1 MKKVS
6 VIVGSESDKEQIDK
20 GIDVLKQFDVQYD
33 FKVLSAHRNP
43 DALGDYIKSLDEKI
57 YSVIIAGAGM
67 AAALPGC
74 VAAQTLLPVIGVPMK
89 GGALNGVDALYS
101 IVQMPKGIPV
111 GCMAIGSSG
120 AVNAAI
126 YAVRIM
132 ALSDDTLREKLT
144 KHRESLKTGK

>member
-1 MKKVS
+1 MKKVA
-6 VIVGSESDKEQIDK
+6 VIVGSESDKEQMEK
-20 GIDVLKQFDVQYD
+20 GLEVFGKFDIPYD

-43 DALGDYIKSLDEKI
+43 EGLHDYVKALDERV

-74 VAAQTLLPVIGVPMK
+74 VAAQTLLPVIGVPMT

-120 AVNAAI
+120 AVNAAL
-126 YAVRIM
+126 YAVHIM
-132 ALSDDTLREKLT
+132 SLSDDKLREKLA
-144 KHRESLKTGK
+144 KYRESFKK

>member
-1 MKKVS
+1 MKKVAI
-6 VIVGSESDKEQIDK
+6 IVGSASDKEQMEK
-20 GIDVLKQFDVQYD
+20 GIEVLKEFNVEYD
-33 FKVLSAHRNP
+33 FNVLSAHRDP
-43 DALGDYIKSLDEKI
+43 DALHDYIKSLDEKI

-74 VAAQTLLPVIGVPMK
+74 VAAQTLLPVIGVPMT
-89 GGALNGVDALYS
+89 GGALNGVDALYA

-132 ALSDDTLREKLT
+132 SLSDDTLREKLA
-144 KHRESLKTGK
+144 KHRESLKSAR

>member
-1 MKKVS
+1 MKKVGI
-6 VIVGSESDKEQIDK
+6 IVGSESDREQMEK
-20 GIDVLKQFDVQYD
+20 GAEVLKQFDIQYD
-33 FKVLSAHRNP
+33 FKVLSAHRDP
-43 DALGDYIKSLDEKI
+43 EALHDYINSLDEKM

-74 VAAQTLLPVIGVPMK
+74 VSAQTLLPVIGVPMT

-132 ALSDDTLREKLT
+132 SLSDDVLREKLA
-144 KHRESLKTGK
+144 KHRESLKVRK

>member
-1 MKKVS
+1 MKKVA
-6 VIVGSESDKEQIDK
+6 IIIGSASDKEQIEK
-20 GIDVLKQFDVQYD
+20 GIDVLKQFNIQYD
-33 FKVLSAHRNP
+33 FKVLSAHRSP
-43 DALGDYIKSLDEKI
+43 DALHEYIKSLDEKI

-74 VAAQTLLPVIGVPMK
+74 VAAQTLLPVIGVPMT

-132 ALSDDTLREKLT
+132 SLNDDILHEKL
-144 KHRESLKTGK
+144 KQHRESLKTGK

>member
-1 MKKVS
+1 MKKVA
-6 VIVGSESDKEQIDK
+6 VLVGSESDREQMEK
-20 GIDVLKQFDVQYD
+20 GTAVLEQFGISYD

-43 DALGDYIKSLDEKI
+43 EALHDFVGSLDPEQ

-111 GCMAIGSSG
+111 GCMAIGASG

-132 ALSDDTLREKLT
+132 ALNDTSLHEKLV
-144 KHRESLKTGK
+144 KHRESLKA

>member
-1 MKKVS
+1 MKKVAI
-6 VIVGSESDKEQIDK
+6 IVGSESDKEQMEK
-20 GIDVLKQFDVQYD
+20 GIEVLKQFDIQYD

-43 DALGDYIKSLDEKI
+43 EALHDYIKSLDEKS

-74 VAAQTLLPVIGVPMK
+74 VAAQTLLPVIGVPMT

-111 GCMAIGSSG
+111 GCMAIGASG

-132 ALSDDTLREKLT
+132 SLSDDVLREKLV

>member
-1 MKKVS
+1 MKKVA
-6 VIVGSESDKEQIDK
+6 VIVGSESDTEQMEK
-20 GIDVLKQFDVQYD
+20 GIEVLKQFDIPYD
-33 FKVLSAHRNP
+33 FKVLSAHRDP
-43 DALGDYIKSLDEKI
+43 DALHDYIKSLDVKMF
-57 YSVIIAGAGM
+57 SVIIAGAGM

-74 VAAQTLLPVIGVPMK
+74 VAAQTLLPVVGVPMT
-89 GGALNGVDALYS
+89 GGALNGVDALHS

-132 ALSDDTLREKLT
+132 SLSDDVLRAKLSQ
-144 KHRESLKTGK
+144 HRESLKSGK

>member
-1 MKKVS
+1 MKKVA
-6 VIVGSESDKEQIDK
+6 ILVGSESDKEQMEK
-20 GIDVLKQFDVQYD
+20 GIEVLKQFGISYD
-33 FKVLSAHRNP
+33 FKVLSAHRDP
-43 DALGDYIKSLDEKI
+43 EGVQAYIKSLDADS
-57 YSVIIAGAGM
+57 YSAVIAGAGM

-74 VAAQTLLPVIGVPMK
+74 VAAQTLLPVIGVPMT

-120 AVNAAI
+120 AVNAAL

-132 ALSDDTLREKLT
+132 ALTDAVLREKLA
-144 KHRESLKTGK
+144 KQRESLRAGK

>member
-1 MKKVS
+1 MKKVAI
-6 VIVGSESDKEQIDK
+6 VVGSASDKEQMEK
-20 GIDVLKQFDVQYD
+20 GIEVLKHFDIEYD
-33 FKVLSAHRNP
+33 FKVLSAHRDP
-43 DALGDYIKSLDEKI
+43 DALHQFISSLDTKI

-74 VAAQTLLPVIGVPMK
+74 VAAQTLLPVIGVPMT

-132 ALSDDTLREKLT
+132 ALSDDVLLEKLVN
-144 KHRESLKTGK
+144 HRESLKSKK